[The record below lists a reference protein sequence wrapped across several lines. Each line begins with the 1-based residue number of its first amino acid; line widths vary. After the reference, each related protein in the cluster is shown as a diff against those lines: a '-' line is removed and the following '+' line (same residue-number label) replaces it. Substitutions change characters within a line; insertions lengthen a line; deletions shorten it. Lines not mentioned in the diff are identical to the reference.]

1 MASMVGAL
9 SKFLPSLSLKS
20 VSVNVM
26 RWGKKCPGGY
36 AGETGDSKQMAL
48 QALPTGSHS
57 TSGALGRNHTW
68 AFKHVVT

>member
-1 MASMVGAL
+1 MANMVGAL

-36 AGETGDSKQMAL
+36 AGETGIPSRWL
-48 QALPTGSHS
+48 SRPYPQA
-57 TSGALGRNHTW
+57 
-68 AFKHVVT
+68 VTAPLEP